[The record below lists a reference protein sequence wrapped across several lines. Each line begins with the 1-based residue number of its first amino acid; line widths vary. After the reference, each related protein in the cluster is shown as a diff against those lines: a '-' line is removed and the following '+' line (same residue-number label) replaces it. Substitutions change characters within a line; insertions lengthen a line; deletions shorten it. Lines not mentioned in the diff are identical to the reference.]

1 MCVRV
6 LAASIICFALSYASS
21 NAQTAAAGPSA
32 TELFGKGMNALV
44 GSSATRSGAN
54 AIEYF
59 RRSADLG
66 YAPAQ
71 VVLGY
76 LYETGRDTTADPR
89 GAFEWYKKAAQQDDP
104 LAQWLAGRIIYA
116 GAVPGRD
123 LNEASGF
130 LQSSADH
137 GNPFGEYLLG
147 QIKLERQDYPNAAA
161 WFRKAAEQGLP
172 QAQEQLAKL
181 LRDGRG
187 VAATDR
193 FEAYV
198 WMLVSNSAGNRR
210 VASDLQALEADL
222 GTNQVEQAKAKAREM
237 EGSVS
242 RSVAAHGCT
251 GWPGEFDVIPAPPP
265 PDLQRFCR

>member
-1 MCVRV
+1 MRVRA
-6 LAASIICFALSYASS
+6 LAAFVICFAWSCVSS
-21 NAQTAAAGPSA
+21 NAQTAAAGTSA
-32 TELFGKGMNALV
+32 PELFGEGMNALV

-66 YAPAQ
+66 YSPAQ

-76 LYETGRDTTADPR
+76 LYETGRFTTADPR
-89 GAFEWYKKAAQQDDP
+89 GAFDWYKKAAQQDDP

-147 QIKLERQDYPNAAA
+147 QIKLERQDYPSAAA

-172 QAQEQLAKL
+172 QAQERFAKL

-187 VAATDR
+187 VAADK

-198 WMLVSNSAGNRR
+198 WMLISSNAGNHRL
-210 VASDLQALEADL
+210 ASDLQALEADL
-222 GTNQVEQAKAKAREM
+222 GTNQVEQAKARARDM
-237 EGSVS
+237 ESSVTRSVS
-242 RSVAAHGCT
+242 AHGCT

>member
-1 MCVRV
+1 MRLRS
-6 LAASIICFALSYASS
+6 LAALAVCLVFSCISGA
-21 NAQTAAAGPSA
+21 AQTTAAGPGA
-32 TELFGKGMNALV
+32 PELFSKGMNALV
-44 GSSATRSGAN
+44 GSSATRSPAN

-59 RRSADLG
+59 RRSAEAG

-76 LYETGRDTTADPR
+76 LYETGHVTTADPR
-89 GAFEWYKKAAQQDDP
+89 EAFEWYKKAAQQDDP
-104 LAQWLAGRIIYA
+104 LAQWLAGRIIYT
-116 GAVPGRD
+116 GQVPGRD
-123 LNEASGF
+123 LNQAIGF

-147 QIKLERQDYPNAAA
+147 RIKLERQDYSSAAA

-181 LRDGRG
+181 LQGGQG
-187 VAATDR
+187 VPQDK
-193 FEAYV
+193 FEAYM
-198 WMLVSNSAGNRR
+198 WMLLSSDAGNRR
-210 VASDLQALEADL
+210 LASDLQALEADL

-237 EGSVS
+237 EGTVT

-251 GWPGEFDVIPAPPP
+251 GWPGEFDAVPAAPP

>member
-1 MCVRV
+1 MRRRLLSAFLACLV
-6 LAASIICFALSYASS
+6 LASHVGT
-21 NAQTAAAGPSA
+21 AQNAAGLNAPQ
-32 TELFGKGMNALV
+32 LFEKGMNALA

-59 RRSADLG
+59 RRSAEMG

-76 LYETGRDTTADPR
+76 LYETGRVTTAEPR
-89 GAFEWYKKAAQQDDP
+89 EAFDWYKKAAQQDDP

-116 GAVPGRD
+116 GQVPGRD
-123 LNEASGF
+123 LNEASAF

-147 QIKLERQDYPNAAA
+147 QIKLERQDYSNASG
-161 WFRKAAEQGLP
+161 WFRKAAEEGLP

-187 VAATDR
+187 VGQDK

-198 WMLVSNSAGNRR
+198 WMLVSNDAGNRR
-210 VASDLQALEADL
+210 VTSDLQALEADL
-222 GTNQVEQAKAKAREM
+222 GSNQVEQAKVKAREM
-237 EGSVS
+237 EGSAT

-251 GWPGEFDVIPAPPP
+251 GWAGEFDAIPSAPPP
-265 PDLQRFCR
+265 DVQRFCR